1 MINQEQKK
9 KDLKLGEYKVEY
21 VNILNNRS
29 KAKFT
34 FDESVIICSLSHK
47 FYVDNDWKT
56 AEDMVI
62 GDEVSGKKLISIE
75 SVEDGDV
82 IHITVEDAHTYICEG
97 LLSHN
102 KACDM
107 KLKHD
112 VSLLTNTDLKQD
124 TCDHLADVAYFVK
137 ALKEV

>member
-1 MINQEQKK
+1 MLHQ
-9 KDLKLGEYKVEY
+9 LSGHMHLV
-21 VNILNNRS
+21 LNNRS

-82 IHITVEDAHTYICEG
+82 FHITVEDAHTYICEG

-107 KLKHD
+107 RLKHD
-112 VSLLTNTDLKQD
+112 ISTLTNLNLIRDDLA
-124 TCDHLADVAYFVK
+124 HVAYFVK
-137 ALKEV
+137 ELQEE